1 MPSEQGFQTAFAF
14 SVIIWGCAGAGFKP
28 ASSFPIFFCPLSVLS
43 GFFMSNRPTLLLVDG
58 SSYLYRAY
66 HAMGQNLTAPDGAPT
81 GALYGVLNMLR
92 RLRSE
97 YPHDYCAVVFDAKGK
112 NFRHQ
117 MFEEYKATRPPMPD
131 DLRPQAE
138 ALPDLVRL
146 TGWPVLVI
154 GQVEADDVIGTLAKQ
169 GAEHGLRVIVSTG
182 DKDMAQLVDERVT
195 LVNTMSGETLDIE
208 GVKAKFGVRPDQIRD
223 YLALMGDKVDNV
235 PGVEKCGPKTAV
247 KWLEAYGSLQGVIE
261 HASEIKGKVGENLR
275 AALPRLPL
283 SYDLVTIKTD
293 VDLHAEL
300 SDGIESL
307 RCTTPKWAQLVVDF
321 KRWGFRTWLKE
332 AESRMHEA
340 ADGDLFG
347 SDTIGEQAALDMETS
362 SERLPEKA
370 VAPEKLD
377 YQAVTTEAQFAT
389 LLDKLSQAEKIGID
403 TETTSLDAMNA
414 ALVGISIAFQAG
426 EAVYIP
432 VGHSLTAAP
441 EQLDL
446 QDVLGHLKPYLENP
460 ALKKIGQNLK
470 YDQHVFANYGIAL
483 NGIAGDA
490 MLASYIIE
498 SHLGHGLD
506 ELSERWLGLETITY
520 ESLCGKG
527 AKQIGFA
534 DVAIGQ
540 ATEYAAQDADFAL
553 RLEAHLRAQ
562 MDEKQLE
569 MYEKMELPV
578 AQVLFEMER
587 NGVQIDR
594 AELARQSAEL
604 GAELMK
610 LEQEAYAAA
619 GQPFNLNSPKQLQEI
634 LFDKMG
640 IPTKGL
646 KKTAK
651 GGISTN
657 EAVLEQLA
665 PDYPLPKIILQNR
678 SLAKLKSTYTD
689 KLPEMISPKD
699 GRVHTTYA
707 QAVAITGRLA
717 SNNPNLQNIPIRTE
731 EGRKVRRA
739 FTAPQGSV
747 IVSADYSQ
755 IELRIM
761 AHLSGDKT
769 LIAAFQNGEDVHR
782 RTAAEVFGTAPENVS
797 SEQRRYAKTINFG
810 LIYGMGQYGL
820 AKSLGI
826 DNLSAKNFIDRY
838 FDRYPGVAEYM
849 QRTKE
854 QAAAQ
859 GYVETLF
866 GRRLYL
872 PDIRNKN
879 ANARAGAERAAI
891 NAPMQGTASDLIK
904 RAMIDVS
911 RWLSECEASPWDELL
926 QSKLIMQVHD
936 ELVLEVVETE
946 LDFVKEKLPQIMAK
960 VDGGLLD
967 VPLVA
972 EVGVGENWEEAH

>member
-1 MPSEQGFQTAFAF
+1 
-14 SVIIWGCAGAGFKP
+14 
-28 ASSFPIFFCPLSVLS
+28 
-43 GFFMSNRPTLLLVDG
+43 MSKPTLLLVDG

-66 HAMGQNLTAPDGAPT
+66 HAMAQLTAPDGAPT

-92 RLRSE
+92 RLRAD
-97 YPHDYCAVVFDAKGK
+97 YVHDYCAVVFDAKGK
-112 NFRHQ
+112 NFRHE
-117 MFEEYKATRPPMPD
+117 MFPDYKATRPPMPD

-146 TGWPVLVI
+146 MGWPVLVI
-154 GQVEADDVIGTLAKQ
+154 PQVEADDVIGTLAAMA
-169 GAEHGLRVIVSTG
+169 GEAGWNVVVSTG
-182 DKDMAQLVDERVT
+182 DKDMAQLVNERVT

-208 GVKAKFGVRPDQIRD
+208 GVKEKFGVRPDQIRD

-247 KWLEAYGSLQGVIE
+247 KWLEAYGSLAGVME
-261 HASEIKGKVGENLR
+261 HAAEIKGKVGENLQ
-275 AALPRLPL
+275 AALPQLPL

-293 VDLHAEL
+293 VDLHTEL
-300 SDGIESL
+300 SDGLESL
-307 RCTTPKWAQLVVDF
+307 RRTSPKWSQLAVDF

-377 YQAVTTEAQFAT
+377 YQAVTTEAQFAA
-389 LLDKLSQAEKIGID
+389 LLDKLSQADTIGID

-446 QDVLGHLKPYLENP
+446 QDVLGRLKPHLENP

-527 AKQIGFA
+527 AKQISFA

-562 MDEKQLE
+562 MDAKQLE

-717 SNNPNLQNIPIRTE
+717 SNNPNLQNIPIRTA
-731 EGRKVRRA
+731 EGRRVRRA

-769 LIAAFQNGEDVHR
+769 LITAFQNGEDVHR
-782 RTAAEVFGTAPENVS
+782 RTAAEVFGIAPENVS

-826 DNLSAKNFIDRY
+826 DNISAKNFIDRY
-838 FDRYPGVAEYM
+838 FARYPGVAEYM

-859 GYVETLF
+859 GFVETLF

-911 RWLSECEASPWDELL
+911 RWLVSDDLK
-926 QSKLIMQVHD
+926 SKLIMQVHD
-936 ELVLEVVETE
+936 ELVLEVPKTE
-946 LDFVKEKLPQIMAK
+946 LDLVKEKLPQIMAK
-960 VDGGLLD
+960 VDEGMLN

-972 EVGVGENWEEAH
+972 EVGVGMNWEEAH

>member
-1 MPSEQGFQTAFAF
+1 M
-14 SVIIWGCAGAGFKP
+14 
-28 ASSFPIFFCPLSVLS
+28 SSS
-43 GFFMSNRPTLLLVDG
+43 RPTLLLVDG

-66 HAMGQNLTAPDGAPT
+66 HAMAQLTAPDGAPT
-81 GALYGVLNMLR
+81 GAMYGVLNMLR
-92 RLRSE
+92 RLRAD
-97 YPHDYCAVVFDAKGK
+97 YVHDYCAVVFDAKGK
-112 NFRHQ
+112 NFRHE
-117 MFEEYKATRPPMPD
+117 MFADYKATRPPMPD

-146 TGWPVLVI
+146 MGWPVLVVP
-154 GQVEADDVIGTLAKQ
+154 QVEADDVIGTLAAQ
-169 GAEHGLRVIVSTG
+169 GGAAGWDVVISTG
-182 DKDMAQLVDERVT
+182 DKDMAQLVNERVT
-195 LVNTMSGETLDIE
+195 LVNTMSGETLDID

-247 KWLEAYGSLQGVIE
+247 KWLEAYETLAGVME
-261 HASEIKGKVGENLR
+261 HAGDIKGKVGENLQ
-275 AALPRLPL
+275 AALSQLPL

-300 SDGIESL
+300 VDGLESL
-307 RCTTPKWAQLVVDF
+307 RRTPPKWAQLAADF
-321 KRWGFRTWLKE
+321 KRWGFKTWLKE
-332 AESRMHEA
+332 AENRMHEA

-347 SDTIGEQAALDMETS
+347 SADVGEIAALALEMP
-362 SERLPEKA
+362 SEKQPEKA
-370 VAPEKLD
+370 AAPEKLN
-377 YQAVTTEAQFAT
+377 YQAVTTETELAA
-389 LLDKLSQAEKIGID
+389 LLDKLSKTERIGID

-414 ALVGISIAFQAG
+414 QLVGISIAFQAG

-432 VGHSLTAAP
+432 LGHSMTAAP
-441 EQLDL
+441 QQLDL
-446 QDVLGHLKPYLENP
+446 QNTLGRLKPYLENGS
-460 ALKKIGQNLK
+460 LKKIGQNLK

-483 NGIAGDA
+483 RGIAGDA
-490 MLASYIIE
+490 MLASYIVE

-506 ELSERWLGLETITY
+506 ELSERWLGLPTITY

-527 AKQIGFA
+527 AKQISFA
-534 DVAIGQ
+534 DVAIEQ

-562 MDEKQLE
+562 MDDKQLE
-569 MYEKMELPV
+569 MYHDMELPV

-587 NGVQIDR
+587 NGVHIDR
-594 AELARQSAEL
+594 AELAAQSSEL
-604 GAELMK
+604 GAALLK
-610 LEQEAYAAA
+610 LEEQAFQTA

-646 KKTAK
+646 KKTAS

-665 PDYPLPKIILQNR
+665 PDYPLPKIILENR

-689 KLPEMISPKD
+689 KLPEMINPRT
-699 GRVHTTYA
+699 GRVHTTYS

-717 SNNPNLQNIPIRTE
+717 SSNPNLQNIPIRTA
-731 EGRKVRRA
+731 EGRRVRRA
-739 FTAPQGSV
+739 FTAPEGRL

-782 RTAAEVFGTAPENVS
+782 RTAAEVFGIAPENVS
-797 SEQRRYAKTINFG
+797 HEQRRYAKTINFG

-838 FDRYPGVAEYM
+838 FARYPGVAEYM

-854 QAAAQ
+854 EAAAQ

-872 PDIRNKN
+872 PDIRAKN

-904 RAMIDVS
+904 RAMIAVS
-911 RWLSECEASPWDELL
+911 ERLHSDGL

-936 ELVLEVVETE
+936 ELVLEVVESE
-946 LDFVKEKLPQIMAK
+946 LETVKAMLPQVMAE
-960 VDGGLLD
+960 VAQGRLN
-967 VPLVA
+967 VPLLA
-972 EVGVGENWEEAH
+972 EVGVGMDCDGAH

>member
-1 MPSEQGFQTAFAF
+1 
-14 SVIIWGCAGAGFKP
+14 
-28 ASSFPIFFCPLSVLS
+28 
-43 GFFMSNRPTLLLVDG
+43 MSKPTLLLVDG

-66 HAMGQNLTAPDGAPT
+66 HAMAQLSAPDGAPT

-92 RLRSE
+92 RLRAD
-97 YPHDYCAVVFDAKGK
+97 YVHDYCAVVFDAKGK
-112 NFRHQ
+112 NFRHE
-117 MFEEYKATRPPMPD
+117 MFPDYKATRPPMPD

-146 TGWPVLVI
+146 MGWPVLVI
-154 GQVEADDVIGTLAKQ
+154 PQVEADDVIGTLAAMA
-169 GAEHGLRVIVSTG
+169 GEAGWNVVVSTG
-182 DKDMAQLVDERVT
+182 DKDMAQLVNERVT
-195 LVNTMSGETLDIE
+195 LVNTMSGEKLDIE
-208 GVKAKFGVRPDQIRD
+208 GVKEKFGVRPDQIRD

-235 PGVEKCGPKTAV
+235 PGVEKCGPKTAM
-247 KWLEAYGSLQGVIE
+247 KWLEAYGSLAGVME
-261 HASEIKGKVGENLR
+261 HAAEIKGKVGENLQ
-275 AALPRLPL
+275 AALPQLPL

-300 SDGIESL
+300 SDGLESL
-307 RCTTPKWAQLVVDF
+307 RRTSPKWSQLAVDF

-377 YQAVTTEAQFAT
+377 YQAVTNEAQFAT
-389 LLDKLSQAEKIGID
+389 LLDKLAQADKIGID

-414 ALVGISIAFQAG
+414 SLVGISIAFQAG

-446 QDVLGHLKPYLENP
+446 QDVLGRLKPHLENP

-534 DVAIGQ
+534 DVAIEQ

-562 MDEKQLE
+562 MDAKQLE

-717 SNNPNLQNIPIRTE
+717 SNNPNLQNIPIRTA
-731 EGRKVRRA
+731 EGRRVRRA
-739 FTAPQGSV
+739 FTASQGSV

-782 RTAAEVFGTAPENVS
+782 RTAAEVFGIAPENVS
-797 SEQRRYAKTINFG
+797 PEQRRYAKTINFG

-826 DNLSAKNFIDRY
+826 DNISAKNFIDRY
-838 FDRYPGVAEYM
+838 FARYPGVAEYM

-859 GYVETLF
+859 GFVETLF

-911 RWLSECEASPWDELL
+911 RWLVSDDLKSN
-926 QSKLIMQVHD
+926 LIMQVHD
-936 ELVLEVVETE
+936 ELVLEVPEAE
-946 LDFVKEKLPQIMAK
+946 LDLVKEKLPQIMAK
-960 VDGGLLD
+960 VDEGMLK

-972 EVGVGENWEEAH
+972 EVGVGMNWEEAH

>member
-1 MPSEQGFQTAFAF
+1 
-14 SVIIWGCAGAGFKP
+14 
-28 ASSFPIFFCPLSVLS
+28 
-43 GFFMSNRPTLLLVDG
+43 MSNRPTLLLVDG

-195 LVNTMSGETLDIE
+195 LVNTMSSETLDIE

-261 HASEIKGKVGENLR
+261 HASEIKGKVGENLQ
-275 AALPRLPL
+275 AALPQLPL

-332 AESRMHEA
+332 AESNMNTGST
-340 ADGDLFG
+340 DDLFG
-347 SDTIGEQAALDMETS
+347 SDSIGEQAALNAEMPFEKQA
-362 SERLPEKA
+362 EKA
-370 VAPEKLD
+370 TAPEKLD
-377 YQAVTTEAQFAT
+377 YQAVTTEAQFAA
-389 LLDKLSQAEKIGID
+389 LLDKLSRADTIGID

-414 ALVGISIAFQAG
+414 SLVGISIAFQAG

-446 QDVLGHLKPYLENP
+446 QDVLGRLKPHLENP

-527 AKQIGFA
+527 AKQISFA

-562 MDEKQLE
+562 MDAKQLE

-717 SNNPNLQNIPIRTE
+717 SNNPNLQNIPIRTA
-731 EGRKVRRA
+731 EGRRVRRA

-797 SEQRRYAKTINFG
+797 PEQRRYAKTINFG

-838 FDRYPGVAEYM
+838 FARYPGVAEYM

-859 GYVETLF
+859 GFVETLF

-911 RWLSECEASPWDELL
+911 RWLVSDDLK
-926 QSKLIMQVHD
+926 SKLIMQVHD

>member
-1 MPSEQGFQTAFAF
+1 
-14 SVIIWGCAGAGFKP
+14 
-28 ASSFPIFFCPLSVLS
+28 
-43 GFFMSNRPTLLLVDG
+43 MSNRPTLLLVDG

-261 HASEIKGKVGENLR
+261 HASEIKGKVGENLQ
-275 AALPRLPL
+275 AALPQLPL

-307 RCTTPKWAQLVVDF
+307 RRTTPKWAQLVVDF

-332 AESRMHEA
+332 AESNMNTGST
-340 ADGDLFG
+340 DDLFG
-347 SDTIGEQAALDMETS
+347 SDSIGEQAALNAEMPFEKQA
-362 SERLPEKA
+362 EKA
-370 VAPEKLD
+370 IAPEKLD
-377 YQAVTTEAQFAT
+377 YQAVTTEAQFAA
-389 LLDKLSQAEKIGID
+389 LLDKLSRADTIGID

-446 QDVLGHLKPYLENP
+446 QDVLGRLKPHLGNP

-610 LEQEAYAAA
+610 LEQQAYAAA

-717 SNNPNLQNIPIRTE
+717 SNNPNLQNIPIRTA
-731 EGRKVRRA
+731 EGRRVRRA

-838 FDRYPGVAEYM
+838 FARYPGVAEYM

-879 ANARAGAERAAI
+879 TNARAGAERAAI

-904 RAMIDVS
+904 RAMIDV
-911 RWLSECEASPWDELL
+911 RNCLSDGIG
-926 QSKLIMQVHD
+926 SKLVMQVHD

>member
-1 MPSEQGFQTAFAF
+1 
-14 SVIIWGCAGAGFKP
+14 
-28 ASSFPIFFCPLSVLS
+28 
-43 GFFMSNRPTLLLVDG
+43 MSNKPTLLLVDG

-66 HAMGQNLTAPDGAPT
+66 HAMGQNLSAPDGAPT
-81 GALYGVLNMLR
+81 GAMYGVLNMLR
-92 RLRSE
+92 RLRE
-97 YPHDYCAVVFDAKGK
+97 DYVHDYCAVVFDAKGK
-112 NFRHQ
+112 NFRHE
-117 MFEEYKATRPPMPD
+117 MFPDYKATRPPMPD

-146 TGWPVLVI
+146 MGWPVLVI
-154 GQVEADDVIGTLAKQ
+154 PQVEADDVIGTLAKMASEA
-169 GAEHGLRVIVSTG
+169 GWNVVVSTG
-182 DKDMAQLVDERVT
+182 DKDMAQLVNERVT

-208 GVKAKFGVRPDQIRD
+208 GVKEKFGVRPDQIRD

-247 KWLEAYGSLQGVIE
+247 KWLEAYGSLAGVME
-261 HASEIKGKVGENLR
+261 HAAEIKGKVGENLQ
-275 AALPRLPL
+275 AALEQLPL

-293 VDLHAEL
+293 VDLHTEL
-300 SDGIESL
+300 SDGLESL
-307 RCTTPKWAQLVVDF
+307 RRTTPKWAQLVVDF

-332 AESRMHEA
+332 AESRMHEVQNT
-340 ADGDLFG
+340 DLFG
-347 SDTIGEQAALDMETS
+347 SEHIGEQAALAM
-362 SERLPEKA
+362 EKA

-377 YQAVTTEAQFAT
+377 YQAVTTEAQFAA
-389 LLDKLSQAEKIGID
+389 LLDKLSQTDTIGID

-446 QDVLGHLKPYLENP
+446 QDVLGRLKPHLENS

-470 YDQHVFANYGIAL
+470 YDQHVFANYDIAM
-483 NGIAGDA
+483 NGIAGDS

-527 AKQIGFA
+527 AKQISFA

-562 MDEKQLE
+562 MDAKQLE

-717 SNNPNLQNIPIRTE
+717 SNNPNLQNIPIRTA
-731 EGRKVRRA
+731 EGRRVRRA

-782 RTAAEVFGTAPENVS
+782 RTAAEVFGIAPENVS

-826 DNLSAKNFIDRY
+826 DNISAKNFIDRY
-838 FDRYPGVAEYM
+838 FARYPGVAEYM

-854 QAAAQ
+854 QAATQ
-859 GYVETLF
+859 GFVETLF

-872 PDIRNKN
+872 PDIHNKN

-911 RWLSECEASPWDELL
+911 RWLVSDDLK
-926 QSKLIMQVHD
+926 SKLIMQVHD
-936 ELVLEVVETE
+936 ELVLEVPEAE
-946 LDFVKEKLPQIMAK
+946 LDLVKEKLPQIMAK
-960 VDGGLLD
+960 VDEGMLK

-972 EVGVGENWEEAH
+972 EVGVGMNWEEAH

>member
-1 MPSEQGFQTAFAF
+1 
-14 SVIIWGCAGAGFKP
+14 
-28 ASSFPIFFCPLSVLS
+28 
-43 GFFMSNRPTLLLVDG
+43 MSNRPTLLLVDG

-247 KWLEAYGSLQGVIE
+247 KWLEAYGSLQGGVE
-261 HASEIKGKVGENLR
+261 HASEIKGKVGENLQ
-275 AALPRLPL
+275 AALPQLPL

-307 RCTTPKWAQLVVDF
+307 RRTAPKWAQLVVDF

-332 AESRMHEA
+332 AESNMNTGST
-340 ADGDLFG
+340 DDLFG
-347 SDTIGEQAALDMETS
+347 SDSIGEQAALNAEMPFEKQA
-362 SERLPEKA
+362 EKA
-370 VAPEKLD
+370 TAPEKLD
-377 YQAVTTEAQFAT
+377 YQAVTTEAQFAA
-389 LLDKLSQAEKIGID
+389 LLDKLSRADTIGID

-414 ALVGISIAFQAG
+414 SLVGISIAFQAG

-446 QDVLGHLKPYLENP
+446 QDVLGRLKPHLENP

-717 SNNPNLQNIPIRTE
+717 SNNPNLQNIPIRTA
-731 EGRKVRRA
+731 EGRRVRRA

-782 RTAAEVFGTAPENVS
+782 RTAAEVFGIAPENVS

-826 DNLSAKNFIDRY
+826 DNISAKNFIDRY
-838 FDRYPGVAEYM
+838 FARYPGVAEYM

-859 GYVETLF
+859 GFVETLF

-879 ANARAGAERAAI
+879 TNARAGAERAAI

>member
-1 MPSEQGFQTAFAF
+1 
-14 SVIIWGCAGAGFKP
+14 
-28 ASSFPIFFCPLSVLS
+28 
-43 GFFMSNRPTLLLVDG
+43 MSNRPTLLLVDG

-66 HAMGQNLTAPDGAPT
+66 HAMAQLTAPDGAPT
-81 GALYGVLNMLR
+81 GAMYGVLNMLR
-92 RLRSE
+92 RLRAD
-97 YPHDYCAVVFDAKGK
+97 YVHDYCAVVFDAKGK
-112 NFRHQ
+112 NFRHE
-117 MFEEYKATRPPMPD
+117 MFPDYKATRPPMPD

-146 TGWPVLVI
+146 IGWPVLVI
-154 GQVEADDVIGTLAKQ
+154 PQVEADDVIGTLAAMA
-169 GAEHGLRVIVSTG
+169 GEAGWNVVVSTG
-182 DKDMAQLVDERVT
+182 DKDMAQLVNERVT

-247 KWLEAYGSLQGVIE
+247 KWLEAYGSLAGVME
-261 HASEIKGKVGENLR
+261 HAAEIKGKVGENLR
-275 AALPRLPL
+275 AALQRLPL

-293 VDLHAEL
+293 VDLHTEL

-307 RCTTPKWAQLVVDF
+307 RRTAPKWAQLVVDF

-347 SDTIGEQAALDMETS
+347 SDSIGEQAALNAEVP
-362 SERLPEKA
+362 SEKQPELA
-370 VAPEKLD
+370 PTPEKLD
-377 YQAVTTEAQFAT
+377 YQAVTTEAQLAA
-389 LLDKLSQAEKIGID
+389 LLDKLSQADTIGID

-414 ALVGISIAFQAG
+414 SLVGISIAFQAG
-426 EAVYIP
+426 EAIYIP

-441 EQLDL
+441 EQIDL
-446 QDVLGHLKPYLENP
+446 QDVLGRLKPHLENP

-527 AKQIGFA
+527 AKQISFA

-562 MDEKQLE
+562 MDAKQLE

-594 AELARQSAEL
+594 AELSRQSAEL

-610 LEQEAYAAA
+610 LEQEAYTVA

-717 SNNPNLQNIPIRTE
+717 SNNPNLQNIPIRTA
-731 EGRKVRRA
+731 EGRRVRRA

-769 LIAAFQNGEDVHR
+769 LITAFQNGEDVHR
-782 RTAAEVFGTAPENVS
+782 RTAAEVFGIAPENVS

-826 DNLSAKNFIDRY
+826 DNISAKTFIDRY
-838 FDRYPGVAEYM
+838 FARYPGVAEYM

-859 GYVETLF
+859 GFVETLF

-904 RAMIDVS
+904 RAMIDV
-911 RWLSECEASPWDELL
+911 RNCLSDGIG
-926 QSKLIMQVHD
+926 SKLVMQVHD